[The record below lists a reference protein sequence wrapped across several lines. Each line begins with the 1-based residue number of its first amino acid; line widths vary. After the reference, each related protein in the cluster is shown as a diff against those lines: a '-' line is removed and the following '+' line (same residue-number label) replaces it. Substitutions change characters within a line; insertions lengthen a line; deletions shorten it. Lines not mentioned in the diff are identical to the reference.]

1 MNINVINLEFQN
13 QDFSIASF
21 LVETDEGPLLVET
34 GPHSTIETLSSK
46 IKKIGYDWKGIEH
59 VLLTHI
65 HLDHAGAA
73 WCFAENGS
81 NIYLHPLGYRHM
93 HDPSRLLASA
103 TMIYGDQMDR
113 LWGTLKPIPA
123 DLLHIVENNDLLE
136 LNGLKI
142 KAIHSP
148 GHAKHHVAW
157 QFDNVLFTG
166 DVAGVRVNHGPVIPP
181 CPPPDINIELWVDSI
196 DRILEYGEI
205 DTYYLTHFGKV
216 TDCAEHMAELKETL
230 KEYADFM
237 FPFYEKKTPADEIV
251 PLFTKF
257 AVEYLGK
264 KGSTEKEAASYEA
277 ANPSY
282 MSVRGLLRYWEKKSE
297 AGLP

>member
-1 MNINVINLEFQN
+1 MNIHIINLEFQN
-13 QDFSIASF
+13 QDFSIACF
-21 LVETDEGPLLVET
+21 LIETADGPLLVET
-34 GPHSTIETLSSK
+34 GPHSTINTLRSK
-46 IKKIGYDWKGIEH
+46 IKKIGYNWKKIKH

-103 TMIYGDQMDR
+103 TMIYGDNMNT

-123 DLLHIVENNDLLE
+123 DLLHIVKDNELLN

-148 GHAKHHVAW
+148 GHAKHHIAW
-157 QFDNVLFTG
+157 QFDNVLFAG
-166 DVAGVRVNHGPVIPP
+166 DVAGVRVSAGPVIPP
-181 CPPPDINIELWVDSI
+181 CPPPDINIELWVQSI
-196 DRILEYGEI
+196 DKILEHGEI
-205 DTYYLTHFGKV
+205 DTYYLTHFGEV
-216 TDCAEHMAELKETL
+216 TDCLRHMTELKETL
-230 KEYADFM
+230 TDYADFIY
-237 FPFYEKKTPADEIV
+237 PFYQKKTPADDIV

-257 AVEYLGK
+257 VVDYLRK
-264 KGSTEKEAASYEA
+264 KGSSNEEAASYES

-282 MSVRGLLRYWEKKSE
+282 MSVRGLLRYWQKRE
-297 AGLP
+297 AGTL